1 MRVLVVSNL
10 YPPAVLG
17 GYEVECQVVV
27 DALRARGDEV
37 TVLTGDHRAG
47 EIAPQDGVRRKLA
60 FLSGDERGSLRAPL
74 AAVQGARI
82 MQRTLDELR
91 PDLVWIWNGAQ
102 LPGAALVTA
111 LRSPYPVAFRICE
124 AWFGSLLVT
133 DQFTRH
139 LHGTDTGLRRVWA
152 AALRTVNRHP
162 ALRIDPRR
170 ERWPA
175 AVVWNGRVLRDHAGV
190 PAVIEATSEEV
201 LHSTAA
207 RGPLFAA
214 AVRADPLPDPPVI
227 AIVGRADHAKG
238 ADVAVDAVI
247 GLHRDHGRT
256 AVLALAGD
264 VDPADRADYDG
275 RVAAAG
281 LPAETL
287 RWLGRLDAAGVVGLL
302 EGAAA
307 MVVPSVHFDAFP
319 QVCVE
324 AALARVP
331 VVGSDVGGIP
341 ECLHPDEHALIVPA
355 DDARSLAAALER
367 TFADPEATAARVAR
381 ARERARD
388 FDLDRYLETS
398 LAFADRVVAE
408 ARPR

>member
-1 MRVLVVSNL
+1 MRILVVSNL
-10 YPPAVLG
+10 YPPDVLG

-27 DALRARGDEV
+27 DALRARGDAV
-37 TVLTGDHRAG
+37 TVLTGDRDARS
-47 EIAPQDGVRRKLA
+47 APPDPGVRRSLA
-60 FLSGDERGSLRAPL
+60 LLTGDERGSLRAPL

-82 MQRTLDELR
+82 MQQTLDELR

-111 LRSPYPVAFRICE
+111 LRSPYPVAFRVCE
-124 AWFGSLLVT
+124 AWFGTLLVD

-162 ALRIDPRR
+162 ALRIDVTDRYR
-170 ERWPA
+170 A
-175 AVVWNGRVLRDHAGV
+175 AVVWNGHALRAHAGV
-190 PAVIEATSEEV
+190 PAIIEPCSEEV

-214 AVRADPLPDPPVI
+214 ARRRDPLPEPPVI
-227 AIVGRADHAKG
+227 AFVGRAGAAKG

-247 GLHRDHGRT
+247 ALRRDHGH
-256 AVLALAGD
+256 ASVLALAGD
-264 VDPADRADYDG
+264 VDPADRAAYDG

-281 LPAETL
+281 LPPHTL
-287 RWLGRLDAAGVVGLL
+287 RWLGRVPVEAIVALL
-302 EGAAA
+302 AEAAA
-307 MVVPSVHFDAFP
+307 LIVPSVSFDAFP

-324 AALARVP
+324 GALARVP

-341 ECLHPDEHALIVPA
+341 ECLRPEEHALIVAPG
-355 DDARSLAAALER
+355 DAAALAAALR
-367 TFADPEATAARVAR
+367 TVLTEPEATVARVAR
-381 ARERARD
+381 ARERVRD
-388 FDLDRYLETS
+388 FDLAGYLAAS
-398 LAFADRVVAE
+398 LAFADRVVAGD
-408 ARPR
+408 